1 MSPSLGNQ
9 ILGTKSLVKVPI
21 SCPCIDGIKRS
32 ESTTNNVWPADTID
46 SILNGFG
53 GLVSAEQINSTNGI
67 SATIYHTPLMI
78 GQSLMIMLPCTCF
91 NNGNNGNNGVTS
103 VYKSYVVQ
111 WGETLSN
118 VSSKFWVMMAELV
131 ATNGLSQSVVDPLD
145 ILAIPIL

>member
-46 SILNGFG
+46 SILNEFG
-53 GLVSAEQINSTNGI
+53 GLVSAEQINSTNG
-67 SATIYHTPLMI
+67 SNYPT
-78 GQSLMIMLPCTCF
+78 SLMIMLSCTCF
-91 NNGNNGNNGVTS
+91 NNGNNGVTS
-103 VYKSYVVQ
+103 VYK
-111 WGETLSN
+111 
-118 VSSKFWVMMAELV
+118 SKFWVMMAELV
-131 ATNGLSQSVVDPLD
+131 ATNGLSQSVVDPID